1 MIMSRSAATS
11 ARFCWCRKSTTSF
24 GPDRSA
30 GYGVLERA
38 MPLRILLAALLCAST
53 QADAQ
58 ISRQA
63 AAKVKR
69 VVII

>member
-1 MIMSRSAATS
+1 
-11 ARFCWCRKSTTSF
+11 
-24 GPDRSA
+24 
-30 GYGVLERA
+30 

-58 ISRQA
+58 VSREA
-63 AAKVKR
+63 AAEVER

>member
-1 MIMSRSAATS
+1 
-11 ARFCWCRKSTTSF
+11 
-24 GPDRSA
+24 
-30 GYGVLERA
+30 

-63 AAKVKR
+63 AAKVKTGR
-69 VVII
+69 NNLSRGGLRTDERH

>member
-1 MIMSRSAATS
+1 
-11 ARFCWCRKSTTSF
+11 
-24 GPDRSA
+24 
-30 GYGVLERA
+30 

-69 VVII
+69 LVII